1 MGALITRL
9 KDFKRFNVF
18 CQHKYIYFFCYIF
31 DKIVNV
37 MTNKNGEKKVLVT
50 NKKAYH
56 NYHILEEYEAGIV
69 LSGYEVKSLRL
80 HNASLVDSMVKFV
93 NSEAYLENVYIA
105 PYTQISTHISDY
117 DAKKDRKL
125 LLHKQEINKL
135 FSKSKE
141 KGLTVIPLEIYVS
154 KYGKIKALIGLA
166 KGKTTYDKRDLLKK
180 KDINREIQKTLKSS
194 NKY

>member
-1 MGALITRL
+1 M
-9 KDFKRFNVF
+9 K
-18 CQHKYIYFFCYIF
+18 
-31 DKIVNV
+31 
-37 MTNKNGEKKVLVT
+37 KNTEKQVLVT
-50 NKKAYH
+50 NKKAFH
-56 NYHILEEYEAGIV
+56 NYHILEEYEAGIA

-80 HNASLVDSMVKFV
+80 HNVSLVDSIVKFV

-105 PYTQISTHISDY
+105 PYTQISTHITDY
-117 DAKKDRKL
+117 NAKRDRKL

-141 KGLTVIPLEIYVS
+141 KGLTVVPLEIYVS

-180 KDINREIQKTLKSS
+180 KDIDRDTQRQLSNR
-194 NKY
+194 NY